1 MKTNLPISLIAIAGF
16 CSGSAWIHAADAP
29 AAAKANAASTAS
41 TAKAAV
47 PKIQDDK
54 EWIAK
59 NGTLLF
65 EDGFDREETGN
76 GSQAIGNGWT
86 SATADRVPHIK
97 QADLDQGVL
106 KVTTAPEAGHGA
118 HIHHN
123 AGEGGFQ
130 DGVAWVRFKLPAVN
144 KGEQL
149 TVGWVDRE
157 CPEVL
162 AGHICY
168 AFISEKVITLMDKKT
183 GYSNR
188 ELAKQREPYLKAK
201 QKLPPELEAIFA
213 PKVKD
218 LNWAGDHEWHE
229 LLLITEG
236 DEMRV
241 LMDGKTVGTH
251 RSEGF
256 AHATK
261 RWFSLGIGT
270 TAWVDEVK
278 VWKFR

>member
-1 MKTNLPISLIAIAGF
+1 MLGHSAESSPKPENPNRD
-16 CSGSAWIHAADAP
+16 GSEIDSIP
-29 AAAKANAASTAS
+29 GGGIRN
-41 TAKAAV
+41 
-47 PKIQDDK
+47 DK
-54 EWIAK
+54 EWISK
-59 NGTLLF
+59 NGILLLEDSF
-65 EDGFDREETGN
+65 EREEDGN

-97 QADLDQGVL
+97 QSDLDNGVL
-106 KVTTAPEAGHGA
+106 KVTAAVEAGHGP

-123 AGEGGFQ
+123 AGEGFR
-130 DGVAWVRFKLPAVN
+130 DGASWVRFKLPALN
-144 KGEQL
+144 KGEML
-149 TVGWVDRE
+149 TVGYVDRE

-168 AFISEKVITLMDKKT
+168 AFISATPAKITLMDKKT
-183 GYSNR
+183 GYSNK
-188 ELAKQREPYLKAK
+188 ELAKLREPYLKAK
-201 QKLPPELEAIFA
+201 QKLPPELEALFA

-218 LNWAGDHEWHE
+218 LNWAGDHDWHE
-229 LLLITEG
+229 LLLVSEG

-241 LMDGKTVGTH
+241 LIDGKLVGTH

-261 RWFSLGIGT
+261 RWFSLGVSS
-270 TAWVDEVK
+270 TAWIDEVK